1 MFERVWALPL
11 RLADPA
17 LCGVGEKTENEGVTM
32 KNLIVNDRGIFEQE
46 APRLVPISTLSKRR
60 RQLER
65 RILWLRGAIQ
75 DAEIGIA
82 EKRKELA
89 EAEEQRKFMD
99 GPVIQGYIAK
109 EKQRLAEI
117 QAKSQAVLKECIG
130 DELYARLQEQKR
142 IIFTANDNLTYKIES
157 NGRVYRKVEKEWK
170 LLCIIRPQNL
180 PLPDFLLAM
189 FVNLRQ
195 NPSKYPLRRR

>member
-1 MFERVWALPL
+1 
-11 RLADPA
+11 
-17 LCGVGEKTENEGVTM
+17 M

-46 APRLVPISTLSKRR
+46 SPRLVPISTLSKRR

-82 EKRKELA
+82 EKQRELM
-89 EAEEQRKFMD
+89 EVEEQRKFMD
-99 GPVIQGYIAK
+99 SPTVQGYIAK
-109 EKQRLAEI
+109 EKQRLADI
-117 QAKSQAVLKECIG
+117 QAKAQAALKECIG
-130 DELYARLQEQKR
+130 DELYAKLQEQKR
-142 IIFTANDNLTYKIES
+142 IIFTASDNLTYKIES
-157 NGRVYRKVEKEWK
+157 TGRVYRRVEKEWK

-189 FVNLRQ
+189 FVNLREH
-195 NPSKYPLRRR
+195 PAKYPLRRR